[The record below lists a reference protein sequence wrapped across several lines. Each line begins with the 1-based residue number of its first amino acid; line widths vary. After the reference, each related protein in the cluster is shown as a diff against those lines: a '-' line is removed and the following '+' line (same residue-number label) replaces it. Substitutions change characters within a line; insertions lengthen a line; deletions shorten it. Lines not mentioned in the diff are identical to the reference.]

1 MTPAQIDTALWDLGR
16 ATGVISLALLTIVVV
31 LGIVTRS
38 GRPLPGLPRFAVSA
52 VHRASSLL
60 AVTFL
65 GVHIVTLTLDPQS
78 KLRWID
84 SVIPLGSRF
93 RPLWVGLGAAAFDL
107 IVALIVTS
115 ALRHRIGRRTWRA
128 IHWIAYA
135 MWPFAMLH
143 TVGSGTDARTP
154 WMVWFLVGCGVTA
167 FAALGWRT
175 SARFIDDAERMTGTR
190 IPTALTRAGR
200 AVTVGQLTGT
210 RGQR

>member
-1 MTPAQIDTALWDLGR
+1 MTPAQVDTALWNLGR
-16 ATGVISLALLTIVVV
+16 ATGVISLALLTIVVA

-52 VHRASSLL
+52 VHRAASLL

-78 KLRWID
+78 QLRWID
-84 SVIPLGSRF
+84 AVIPFGSHF

-115 ALRHRIGRRTWRA
+115 LLRHRIGRRTWRA
-128 IHWIAYA
+128 IHWTAYA

-143 TVGSGTDARTP
+143 TIGSGTDARAP
-154 WMVWFLVGCGVTA
+154 WMVWLLVACGAAA
-167 FAALGWRT
+167 FAAVGWRT
-175 SARFIDDAERMTGTR
+175 SARFIDDSERASGTL
-190 IPTALTRAGR
+190 IPSTLTRPDRPLNAE
-200 AVTVGQLTGT
+200 LTGT

>member
-16 ATGVISLALLTIVVV
+16 ATGVISLALLTAVVA

-38 GRPLPGLPRFAVSA
+38 GRPLPGLPRFAVSV
-52 VHRASSLL
+52 VHRAASLL

-65 GVHIVTLTLDPQS
+65 GVHIITLTLDPQS
-78 KLRWID
+78 QLRWID
-84 SVIPLGSRF
+84 SIIPFGSRF

-115 ALRHRIGRRTWRA
+115 LLRHRVGRRIWRA
-128 IHWIAYA
+128 IHWTAYA

-143 TVGSGTDARTP
+143 TIGSGTDARAP
-154 WMVWFLVGCGVTA
+154 WMVWFLIGCGVTA
-167 FAALGWRT
+167 FVAFGWRI
-175 SARFIDDAERMTGTR
+175 SDRFIDYAERVAGTR
-190 IPTALTRAGR
+190 IPSAFTRADR
-200 AVTVGQLTGT
+200 TVTVGQLTGM